1 MIDFIRVNVTESYSW
16 PTFNLADVWLV
27 VGVLAMAWWS
37 WRATSGGPTPNSVGL
52 ASSA

>member
-1 MIDFIRVNVTESYSW
+1 VIDFIRVNVTESYSW
-16 PTFNLADVWLV
+16 PTFNLV

-52 ASSA
+52 AISA